1 MLTQRRRGKTQQ
13 QLLSLHKN
21 GEDFQTSSRGVFESS
36 IDNQIQNHLQVLRPL
51 KYYIVNILNG
61 FLDAIASLDL
71 GYESQSVSLHKANN
85 RYNSI
90 LNVLH

>member
-36 IDNQIQNHLQVLRPL
+36 IDNQIQNHLQVLRPV
-51 KYYIVNILNG
+51 KYDMVNIKRNFFTEG
-61 FLDAIASLDL
+61 QKPSLINKV
-71 GYESQSVSLHKANN
+71 GIRANL
-85 RYNSI
+85 I
-90 LNVLH
+90 IEGIK